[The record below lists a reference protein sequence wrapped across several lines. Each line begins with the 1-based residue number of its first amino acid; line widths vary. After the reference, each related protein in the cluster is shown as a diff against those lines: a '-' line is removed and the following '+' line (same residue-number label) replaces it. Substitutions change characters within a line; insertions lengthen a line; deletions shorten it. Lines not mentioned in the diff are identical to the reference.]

1 MLKVGRGSRGSR
13 RWGSKKKIEISD
25 PTSAKH
31 LKYNKS
37 GMVSFEEIR
46 HINQPDLSV
55 KNNVKE
61 IGKTPVNNVH
71 SAKYKFLTGE
81 GKSLHFEVN

>member
-1 MLKVGRGSRGSR
+1 
-13 RWGSKKKIEISD
+13 
-25 PTSAKH
+25 
-31 LKYNKS
+31 
-37 GMVSFEEIR
+37 MVSFEEIR
-46 HINQPDLSV
+46 HINQPDLSL